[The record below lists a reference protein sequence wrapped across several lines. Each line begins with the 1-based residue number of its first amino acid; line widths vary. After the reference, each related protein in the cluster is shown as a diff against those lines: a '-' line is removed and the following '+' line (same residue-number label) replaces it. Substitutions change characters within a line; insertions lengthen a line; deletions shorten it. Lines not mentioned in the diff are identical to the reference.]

1 MCRLFGFRSVLKSQ
15 VHRSLVAAENALAV
29 QSRKHSDGWG
39 VAYYIA
45 DSPHVIKSVMPAA
58 KDSIFE
64 RVSGVVASETVLA
77 HLRKATV
84 GSVNILNAHPFQHGR
99 WVFAHNGEV
108 RNFDEHRAAIRAEV
122 AVPLRRYILGDT
134 DSETLFYL
142 FLSHLGQLT
151 DFHRRGTPV
160 DLVVDALRKVIETT
174 RALADRGDAEAD
186 RCLLTFVVTD
196 GHTLVGI
203 SSGKP
208 LVYSTHKS
216 HCEDRD
222 SCPFLADVCEAPT
235 TTGKVNHLLVSS
247 EELSGSNVWTELGSD
262 HWVGVDW
269 GMNFTSG
276 SIRN

>member
-39 VAYYIA
+39 VAYYVA
-45 DSPHVIKSVMPAA
+45 DAPHVIKSVMPANN
-58 KDSIFE
+58 DRIFE
-64 RVSGVVASETVLA
+64 RISGVVASETVLA

-84 GSVNILNAHPFQHGR
+84 GDINILNAHPFQFGR

-108 RNFDEHRAAIRAEV
+108 RDFAQHKQT
-122 AVPLRRYILGDT
+122 LRSHVSPALRCYILGDT

-142 FLSHLGQLT
+142 FLTHLGQLT
-151 DFHRRGTPV
+151 DLHRRGAKV
-160 DLVVDALRKVIETT
+160 EVVVEALKKTIDQVREC
-174 RALADRGDAEAD
+174 ADRGDSEKE
-186 RCLLTFVVTD
+186 RCLLTFVATD

-208 LVYSTHKS
+208 LLYSTHKTQ
-216 HCEDRD
+216 CLDRD
-222 SCPFLADVCEAPT
+222 TCPFLAPECEAPT
-235 TTGKVNHLLVSS
+235 ESGKVNHLLVSS
-247 EELSGSNVWTELGSD
+247 EELSGNNVWNHLEED

-269 GMNFTSG
+269 AMNFQSG
-276 SIRN
+276 GI